1 MRGLR
6 FLRTTSPLLLASLIA
21 YSHLC
26 HGNVTPPTNYFA
38 PWASDI
44 EHSPSVDDPMF
55 SFLTKTGTTI
65 VGLSCKEGVVLGAD
79 TRSTGGPLVI
89 DKNKLKIH
97 SVARRIFCCAAGTS
111 ADCDQ
116 ITRSAAHAVALLR
129 IERELCG
136 EDNSFDP
143 IGAALISI
151 TNSLL
156 GSSGSA
162 RKPSSVMILGGFD
175 DDGPALYIIDDS
187 GVPQRANFAAL
198 GSGSTDAIAILEN
211 SRREWQQRSKSHLES
226 DHSGLQRI
234 ISKDR
239 FVEDIDIGTAVTA
252 VRRAVQAGITN
263 DLGSGSHI
271 DICVIQG
278 SEVRQWREHSP
289 ERGDRYN
296 TRVTN
301 LSTIEDSV
309 EDALDARLSPDNEGT
324 ADAGIGRL
332 IYSKYKAVTFLR
344 KTSADDVVKITDD
357 KHNRSR
363 SRDSFC
369 DVQMI

>member
-1 MRGLR
+1 MWGYRLIS
-6 FLRTTSPLLLASLIA
+6 TTSPLLLASLIA
-21 YSHLC
+21 HSHLC
-26 HGNVTPPTNYFA
+26 HGSVTPSPSHFA
-38 PWASDI
+38 PWACDV
-44 EHSPSVDDPMF
+44 EQSPSVDDPMF

-97 SVARRIFCCAAGTS
+97 SVASRIFCCAAGTS

-116 ITRSAAHAVALLR
+116 ITRAAAHSVALLR

-156 GSSGSA
+156 VPSSSA

-175 DDGPALYIIDDS
+175 DDGPALYTIDDS

-211 SRREWQQRSKSHLES
+211 SRREWQQYSKPES
-226 DHSGLQRI
+226 DNSGIQRKT
-234 ISKDR
+234 SKDR
-239 FVEDIDIGTAVTA
+239 FVEDIDIETAVTA

-278 SEVRQWREHSP
+278 SKVRQWREYSP
-289 ERGDRYN
+289 ERGDRYKACI
-296 TRVTN
+296 TN
-301 LSTIEDSV
+301 LSAIKDPIEDDDV
-309 EDALDARLSPDNEGT
+309 RLSPVHESA
-324 ADAGIGRL
+324 ADAGIGNL

-344 KTSADDVVKITDD
+344 KTSVNDVVKMTDD
-357 KHNRSR
+357 KRNRSR